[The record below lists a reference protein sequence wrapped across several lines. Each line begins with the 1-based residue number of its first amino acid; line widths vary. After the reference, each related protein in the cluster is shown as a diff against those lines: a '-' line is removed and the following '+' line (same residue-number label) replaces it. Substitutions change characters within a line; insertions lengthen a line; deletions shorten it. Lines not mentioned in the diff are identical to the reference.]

1 MTEQLIS
8 EIQLLSNQRSF
19 RLVIDKTQKI
29 FDDNIHHSGIYFF
42 RGYAHHE
49 LGELKA
55 ATPFY
60 LKSIDLS
67 SDVEENDGY
76 SWSKIQSAH
85 NLTNIYFDLNL
96 YDKCIDICNYNKV
109 FFKNHSRMASNMN
122 FYLNSLYQIA
132 HCCYLKN
139 TRPLTS
145 DIHNMLGKLQL
156 FERQQECNT
165 GIECIEEAISLVEN
179 RMSGNYVLYVD
190 FLFIAGML
198 YLIMN
203 KHTVAKSYFKKAAD
217 LGDTQAQRQ
226 LGKL

>member
-76 SWSKIQSAH
+76 SFRK
-85 NLTNIYFDLNL
+85 N
-96 YDKCIDICNYNKV
+96 NKTHSIEWV
-109 FFKNHSRMASNMN
+109 FFWWTSR
-122 FYLNSLYQIA
+122 SLFRTF
-132 HCCYLKN
+132 L
-139 TRPLTS
+139 
-145 DIHNMLGKLQL
+145 
-156 FERQQECNT
+156 
-165 GIECIEEAISLVEN
+165 EN
-179 RMSGNYVLYVD
+179 Y
-190 FLFIAGML
+190 
-198 YLIMN
+198 
-203 KHTVAKSYFKKAAD
+203 
-217 LGDTQAQRQ
+217 
-226 LGKL
+226 